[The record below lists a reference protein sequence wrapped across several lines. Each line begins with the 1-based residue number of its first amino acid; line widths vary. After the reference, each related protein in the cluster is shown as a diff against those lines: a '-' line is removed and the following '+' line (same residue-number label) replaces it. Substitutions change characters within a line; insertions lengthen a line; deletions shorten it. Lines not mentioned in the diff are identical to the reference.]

1 MADTKF
7 KTKGWP
13 PKGYRTPTKK
23 EYRAGKDIPAT
34 REERAFEYQK
44 SRGMLRSGNTKPL
57 SEGGWADAYPN
68 KEYPRPQMDR
78 DPNWRPGDFHRKE
91 AEAEAKRIAAI
102 RAKYKGEAERRY
114 QMRKRGINTPLKKS
128 IIEKTTKKEESRPR
142 YGYRAKSNKP
152 KYGYGAEK

>member
-23 EYRAGKDIPAT
+23 EYKAGKDIPAT

-44 SRGMLRSGNTKPL
+44 SRGMQGSANTKPL

-68 KEYPRPQMDR
+68 KEYPRPKQDR

-91 AEAEAKRIAAI
+91 AEAEAEAKRIAAI
-102 RAKYKGEAERRY
+102 RAKW
-114 QMRKRGINTPLKKS
+114 GINTPLKKS
-128 IIEKTTKKEESRPR
+128 ILKKASDKKEPRPR

-152 KYGYGAEK
+152 RYGYGAEK